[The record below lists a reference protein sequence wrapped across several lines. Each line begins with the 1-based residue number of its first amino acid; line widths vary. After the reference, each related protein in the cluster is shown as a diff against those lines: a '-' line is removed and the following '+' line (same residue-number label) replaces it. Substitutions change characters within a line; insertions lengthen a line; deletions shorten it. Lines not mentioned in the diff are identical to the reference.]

1 MRIANL
7 NGRAHLLSGP
17 GAIDTARASGGRF
30 GPDPMDLFAHW
41 DAFRTWVRTDGVHP
55 AAPYRREDLG
65 APVPRP
71 RQVFAIGLNYAEH
84 AAETGLEAAKG
95 MPSVF
100 TKFTSSLTGPAG
112 TVHLTGPSVDWEV
125 ELVVSIGKA
134 AQHVAAADAW
144 EHVAG
149 VMVGQDFSDRD
160 VQMSGTPPQFSL
172 GKSYPGFGP
181 TGPALV
187 SLDETAP
194 DTPLRLR
201 CWVNDELVQDGS
213 ALTLAANA
221 ARAATSSRSGY
232 CSSREHSRSSRARAA
247 SSLCAVGT
255 TYRSAYFAT
264 ASSRCRSSVSRR
276 VRPTALSAASSP
288 GSPRTRARM

>member
-7 NGRAHLLSGP
+7 RGRAHLLSGP
-17 GAIDTARASGGRF
+17 GATDIARASGGRF

-41 DAFRTWVRTDGVHP
+41 DAFRTWARTDGVHP

-71 RQVFAIGLNYAEH
+71 GQVFAIGLNYAEH
-84 AAETGLEAAKG
+84 AAETGLEATRG
-95 MPSVF
+95 VPSVF
-100 TKFTSSLTGPAG
+100 TKFTSSLTGPTG

-125 ELVVSIGKA
+125 ELVVAIGKEA
-134 AQHVAAADAW
+134 HHVAAADAW

-187 SLDETAP
+187 SLDEIAP

-213 ALTLAANA
+213 TDQMIMPVPVLIE
-221 ARAATSSRSGY
+221 RI
-232 CSSREHSRSSRARAA
+232 
-247 SSLCAVGT
+247 
-255 TYRSAYFAT
+255 
-264 ASSRCRSSVSRR
+264 SSVCTLYPGDLVFTGTPAGVGMGRTPARYLASGDE
-276 VRPTALSAASSP
+276 VRTSIDGIGEMTHVL
-288 GSPRTRARM
+288 R

>member
-17 GAIDTARASGGRF
+17 GAIDIARASGGRF

-41 DAFRTWVRTDGVHP
+41 DAFRAWARTDGVHP

-71 RQVFAIGLNYAEH
+71 GQVFAIGLNYAEH

-100 TKFTSSLTGPAG
+100 TKFTSSLTGPTG

-125 ELVVSIGKA
+125 ELVVAIGKEA
-134 AQHVAAADAW
+134 HHVAAADAW

-149 VMVGQDFSDRD
+149 VMAGQDFSDRD

-172 GKSYPGFGP
+172 GKSYPSFGP

-187 SLDETAP
+187 SLDEIAP

-213 ALTLAANA
+213 TDQMIMPVPVLIE
-221 ARAATSSRSGY
+221 RI
-232 CSSREHSRSSRARAA
+232 
-247 SSLCAVGT
+247 
-255 TYRSAYFAT
+255 
-264 ASSRCRSSVSRR
+264 SSVCTLYPGDLLFTGTPAGVGMGRTPARYLASGDE
-276 VRPTALSAASSP
+276 VRTSIDGIGEMTHVL
-288 GSPRTRARM
+288 R

>member
-17 GAIDTARASGGRF
+17 GAIDIARASGGRF

-125 ELVVSIGKA
+125 ELVVSIGKEA
-134 AQHVAAADAW
+134 HHVAAADAW

-201 CWVNDELVQDGS
+201 CWVNDELVAGS
-213 ALTLAANA
+213 TTNSSRTA
-221 ARAATSSRSGY
+221 ARSRLPPTPPVPRRVHGPGTAAAESTAAAAGRAPRPPCAPWERHIGRRTSR
-232 CSSREHSRSSRARAA
+232 RRAA
-247 SSLCAVGT
+247 
-255 TYRSAYFAT
+255 
-264 ASSRCRSSVSRR
+264 
-276 VRPTALSAASSP
+276 AADP
-288 GSPRTRARM
+288 PCPAG

>member
-17 GAIDTARASGGRF
+17 GAIDIARASGGRF

-41 DAFRTWVRTDGVHP
+41 DAFRAWARTDGVHP
-55 AAPYRREDLG
+55 AAPYRREDMG

-71 RQVFAIGLNYAEH
+71 GQVFAIGLNYAEH

-100 TKFTSSLTGPAG
+100 TKFTSSLTGPTG

-125 ELVVSIGKA
+125 ELVVAIGKEA
-134 AQHVAAADAW
+134 HHVAAADAW

-149 VMVGQDFSDRD
+149 VMAGQDFSDRD
-160 VQMSGTPPQFSL
+160 VQMSGIPPQFSL

-187 SLDETAP
+187 SLDEIAP

-213 ALTLAANA
+213 TDQMIMPVPVLIE
-221 ARAATSSRSGY
+221 RI
-232 CSSREHSRSSRARAA
+232 
-247 SSLCAVGT
+247 
-255 TYRSAYFAT
+255 
-264 ASSRCRSSVSRR
+264 SSVCTLYPGDLLFTGTPAGVGMGRTPARYLASGDE
-276 VRPTALSAASSP
+276 VRTSIDGIGEMTHVL
-288 GSPRTRARM
+288 R